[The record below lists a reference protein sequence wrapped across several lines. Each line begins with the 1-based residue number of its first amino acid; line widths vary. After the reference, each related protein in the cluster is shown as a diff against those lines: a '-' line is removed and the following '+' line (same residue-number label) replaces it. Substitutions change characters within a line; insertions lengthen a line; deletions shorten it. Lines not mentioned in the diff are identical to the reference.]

1 MKKMNALRG
10 VFHRRDRRVRR
21 DDKEF
26 LKPFS
31 AFFASCALK
40 KFFSLSSVLGV
51 VIILILFPLAA
62 SAQGDAPVTQG
73 DAPVTQGVED
83 TPTLTEEIPAATDTL
98 APSETPPAADTST
111 PIPTKTPKPS
121 KTPRP
126 TPSETPLPTLGPT
139 LPEVEPLPGDYA
151 PDEVIVEMASSA
163 SRSQRKSLQA
173 FGDLSDSTLQD
184 LGVTVLKVPEGSV
197 SQTIAALEQQPGVL
211 YAEPNYYV
219 YAQDVIPNDL
229 GWPLQWGLPAIRAPQ
244 GWELGRGSPNITIAI
259 LDSGV
264 DLAHPD
270 LVSKLVSG
278 YDFVNHDADPQDD
291 YGHGTQV
298 AGIAAAATNNLIGI
312 AGISWGAHI
321 MPVKVL
327 NSSGVGTYANVA
339 AGIRWATDHGAQVI
353 NLSLGG
359 PPPSD
364 SKTLKGAVNYAVGK
378 GVTLVASAGNAYGG
392 AVLYPAAYNGVIAVA
407 AVDQNLVNAAFT
419 ACGPQV
425 DVAAPGVAIYTL
437 QLGGGTVNEA
447 GTSMS
452 APFVAG
458 AAAIL
463 LGLPGNNAPSLVAH
477 ELKTTALDLGKAG
490 WDSCTGYGLIQ
501 LDAAMRSALNR
512 LPAAD
517 TPNPIPTAPPDA
529 WGLIGGASPTPTP
542 SLTLTPTLTER
553 YAALTGTLPTYTPTL
568 TERFAAPTV
577 TLTIGLAAGKSSATP
592 EPAEVSAQAAT
603 PGANP
608 FLVPLPCLGGFFVL
622 TGLAILLYAIRLR
635 RNS

>member
-1 MKKMNALRG
+1 MKKMKALRG

-21 DDKEF
+21 ENKGIF
-26 LKPFS
+26 KPLS
-31 AFFASCALK
+31 AFFAPRVLK
-40 KFFSLSSVLGV
+40 KFYSLSFALCV
-51 VIILILFPLAA
+51 VIILILFPLAV
-62 SAQGDAPVTQG
+62 SAQGDAP
-73 DAPVTQGVED
+73 ATQGVED
-83 TPTLTEEIPAATDTL
+83 TPTLTEETLAATDTL

-111 PIPTKTPKPS
+111 PLPTKTPKPS

-126 TPSETPLPTLGPT
+126 TPSETPLPTLGPI

-151 PDEVIVEMASSA
+151 PDEVVVEMASSA

-173 FGDLSDSTLQD
+173 FGELSDSTLQD

-197 SQTIAALEQQPGVL
+197 SQTIAALEQQPGVV

-219 YAQDVIPNDL
+219 YAQDVIPNDP
-229 GWPLQWGLPAIRAPQ
+229 GWPDQWGPPAIRAPQ
-244 GWELGRGSPNITIAI
+244 GWELGRGSANITIAI

-298 AGIAAAATNNLIGI
+298 AGIAAAVTNNHIGI

-327 NSSGVGTYANVA
+327 DFSGRGTYFNVA
-339 AGIRWATDHGAQVI
+339 AGILWATDHGAQVI

-359 PPPSD
+359 PTPSD
-364 SKTLKGAVNYAVGK
+364 SKTLKGAVDYAVGK

-392 AVLYPAAYNGVIAVA
+392 AVLYPAAYSGVIAVA
-407 AVDQNLVNAAFT
+407 AVDPNLVNAAFS

-425 DVAAPGVAIYTL
+425 DLAAPGVKIFTL
-437 QLGGGTVNEA
+437 QLGGGTVSED

-477 ELKTTALDLGKAG
+477 ELKTTARDLSNPG

-501 LDAAMRSALNR
+501 LDAAIRSALSR
-512 LPAAD
+512 APAAD
-517 TPNPIPTAPPDA
+517 TPNPTPTAPPDA

-542 SLTLTPTLTER
+542 SLTPT
-553 YAALTGTLPTYTPTL
+553 LTGTLPTYTPTPTL
-568 TERFAAPTV
+568 TERFAAPTF
-577 TLTIGLAAGKSSATP
+577 TLTIGLAVGESSATP
-592 EPAEVSAQAAT
+592 EPAEVSAQAAA

-608 FLVPLPCLGGFFVL
+608 FPVPLPCLGSFFVL
-622 TGLAILLYAIRLR
+622 AGIVILVYALNIR
-635 RNS
+635 RNSR